1 MNKIVV
7 IYESKYGYTKR
18 YAEWTAKALSCPI
31 FERKRF
37 RTQDFSK
44 YDIIVYGGGLYA
56 GSVSGIKLIA
66 DSWRI
71 LSKKKVF
78 LFTCGL
84 ADTNHPD
91 NVSNIKK
98 SLSKVL
104 SPEMLSHIELF
115 HLRGGIDYSNLN
127 FIHKSMMYML
137 RRMLLKKGLNNLS
150 AEERYIIDTYGSCM
164 DFTDSK
170 SIQPLTAKVLA
181 ASCNETQ

>member
-37 RTQDFSK
+37 HTQDFSK

-98 SLSKVL
+98 SLSNAAQNAA
-104 SPEMLSHIELF
+104 E
-115 HLRGGIDYSNLN
+115 
-127 FIHKSMMYML
+127 
-137 RRMLLKKGLNNLS
+137 KGL
-150 AEERYIIDTYGSCM
+150 EQFKC
-164 DFTDSK
+164 
-170 SIQPLTAKVLA
+170 
-181 ASCNETQ
+181 